1 MADTFQFRLV
11 TPTGI
16 VFEGPVDQA
25 IAVGP
30 LGEFGVLA
38 GHTDFITS
46 LTPGMLTLRLAG
58 GGSNEYLL
66 TGGLAEVKDGAMA
79 VLALEALDPA
89 SIDSAAA
96 ASDEQAADER
106 LSQLSFY
113 DPGYGEAEQ
122 ALQLA
127 RARHHISELSRVSH

>member
-11 TPTGI
+11 TPTGV
-16 VFEGPVDQA
+16 VFEGQIDQA

-58 GGSNEYLL
+58 GGSKEYLL
-66 TGGLAEVKDGAMA
+66 TGGLAEVRDGAMA
-79 VLALEALDPA
+79 VLALEALAPA
-89 SIDSAAA
+89 SVDSNAA
-96 ASDEQAADER
+96 ASDEQAAEER
-106 LSQLSFY
+106 LAQLSFY
-113 DPGYGEAEQ
+113 DAGYGEAEQ

-127 RARHHISELSRVSH
+127 RARHHISELSRGPH

>member
-16 VFEGPVDQA
+16 VFEGLVEQVV
-25 IAVGP
+25 AVGP

-46 LTPGMLTLRLAG
+46 LTPGMLTLRPHSGTLD
-58 GGSNEYLL
+58 EYLL
-66 TGGLAEVKDGAMA
+66 TGGLAEVKDGAMS

-89 SIDSAAA
+89 SVDSTAA
-96 ASDEQAADER
+96 ASDEQAAGER
-106 LSQLSFY
+106 LAQLSFY
-113 DPGYGEAEQ
+113 DPGYADAEQ

-127 RARHHISELSRVSH
+127 RARHQIAQLTRTQH

>member
-16 VFEGPVDQA
+16 VFEGPIEQA

-46 LTPGMLTLRLAG
+46 LTPGMLTLKPASG
-58 GGSNEYLL
+58 APNEYLL
-66 TGGLAEVKDGAMA
+66 TGGLAEVKDGAMS
-79 VLALEALDPA
+79 VLALEALNPA
-89 SIDSAAA
+89 SVDSAAA
-96 ASDEQAADER
+96 ASDEQAAEDR
-106 LSQLSFY
+106 LAQLSFY
-113 DPGYGEAEQ
+113 DAGYSEAEQ

>member
-1 MADTFQFRLV
+1 MADAFQSRLV

-16 VFEGPVDQA
+16 VFEGQIDEA

-79 VLALEALDPA
+79 MLALEALD
-89 SIDSAAA
+89 STSVDSAAA
-96 ASDEQAADER
+96 ASDEQAAEER

-113 DPGYGEAEQ
+113 DPGYADAEQ

>member
-16 VFEGPVDQA
+16 VFEGQIDQA

-46 LTPGMLTLRLAG
+46 LTPGMLTLRLADG
-58 GGSNEYLL
+58 ASNEYLL
-66 TGGLAEVKDGAMA
+66 TDGLAEVKDGAMA

-89 SIDSAAA
+89 SVDSNAA
-96 ASDEQAADER
+96 ASEEHAAGER
-106 LSQLSFY
+106 LAQLSFY
-113 DPGYGEAEQ
+113 DAGYGEAEQ

>member
-16 VFEGPVDQA
+16 VFEGQIEQA

-46 LTPGMLTLRLAG
+46 LTPGMLTLRLTG

-66 TGGLAEVKDGAMA
+66 TGGLAEVKDGAMS

-89 SIDSAAA
+89 SVDSAAA
-96 ASDEQAADER
+96 ASDEQAAEDR
-106 LSQLSFY
+106 LAQLSFY
-113 DPGYGEAEQ
+113 DAGYADAEQ